1 VFRDVYI
8 RRDVELTAA
17 ITARAAWLSTGAVLA
32 GISAAAA
39 LGTKWLDPAAIAEI
53 VRADR
58 HAQPGMVAHSYR
70 LDDGEVGA
78 VRGMRVTT
86 PARTAFDIG
95 RSLPAA
101 RAVPILDALLNA
113 TGIKPPDVVVVADR
127 HAGARGIR
135 RLRAAL
141 ELTDGG
147 AESPQE
153 TRVRLLLV
161 GAGLPKPET
170 QIEFP
175 ELRIRVEWGG
185 ANGRSPSSTTVQDW
199 DNRFQRSRDIE
210 RIALL
215 EAAGWSV
222 VRVSAEMLSR
232 PEVIVERVRTRL
244 RERGAYGRIE
254 GGSRA

>member
-95 RSLPAA
+95 RRLPAA

-175 ELRIRVEWGG
+175 DCASAWTWGG
-185 ANGRSPSSTTVQDW
+185 ANGRSPSSTTVSSTGTTASSGRGTSSASPCW
-199 DNRFQRSRDIE
+199 KRP
-210 RIALL
+210 
-215 EAAGWSV
+215 AGRWSGS
-222 VRVSAEMLSR
+222 VRR
-232 PEVIVERVRTRL
+232 CC
-244 RERGAYGRIE
+244 RGR
-254 GGSRA
+254 R